1 MVRFLY
7 KRFRGKII
15 MRKLVRD
22 KIPDIVKDGAEFEV
36 LSNDDYRLSLRD
48 KLVEEANEVK
58 KTDTRASL
66 VEELGDLEEVI
77 RAILADASINYEEM
91 DSLRQAKINQKGKF
105 ARKFVMIKNTEE
117 S

>member
-1 MVRFLY
+1 M
-7 KRFRGKII
+7 K
-15 MRKLVRD
+15 KLVRD
-22 KIPDIVKDGAEFEV
+22 KIPDIISDDAQFDV

-48 KLVEEANEVK
+48 KIVEEATEVK
-58 KTDTRASL
+58 SAETRANL

-77 RAILADASINYEEM
+77 RAILEDASITYEEM

-105 ARKFVMIKNTEE
+105 AQKFVMIKSEEE